1 MTWSLKKPCPIKL
14 MQPPRYT
21 IMLWKGYWAMQWVS
35 VTHEQPSTTSY
46 TEIYQISL
54 FCNRYIV

>member
-1 MTWSLKKPCPIKL
+1 MPNKAHAA
-14 MQPPRYT
+14 PRYT